1 MSLTFSR
8 FPAESWQSHSMKI
21 PSAMIALFASLLII
35 GCATKQQVTP
45 AHNPDPTKKWE
56 KKQNQY

>member
-1 MSLTFSR
+1 
-8 FPAESWQSHSMKI
+8 MKL
-21 PSAMIALFASLLII
+21 PSAMIVLFASLLII
-35 GCATKQQVTP
+35 GCATKQQQVTP